1 MFGLPRKSWRIIG
14 MMDDTT
20 ALYIHIPFCVRKCL
34 YCAFTSTDDAP
45 LGIEEYAALL
55 LREMEVRAGVLAHPL
70 GATTLYLGGG
80 TPSLMEPSLVG
91 NVIEAASRLFRLDP
105 LAEITLEANPGTV
118 TASSLGGYRSAGV
131 NRLSLGGQSFDD
143 RMLARLGRVHTAQ
156 DVREAFAL
164 ARRAGFDNIGID
176 LIHGLPGQ
184 DLSHWRGQLRAA
196 VELRPD
202 HISAYGLTVEE
213 GTPFARL
220 QDQGALMLPGEEVAA
235 AMFEETAE
243 ILATAGYGQYEIANF
258 ALPGCRSRHNQVYW
272 RRGNYLGFG
281 AGAHSFLREPHPGLR
296 WRNPDD
302 LGAYGKSLREG
313 KAPEMDRTRLAEGD
327 ARAEWL
333 FLGLRMLDGVEEE
346 RFREEFGVPLAET
359 HGAAIEDLR
368 AAGLLTREGGRL
380 RLTRRGIILSNR
392 VFAAFL

>member
-1 MFGLPRKSWRIIG
+1 

-45 LGIEEYAALL
+45 LVTEEYVALI

-70 GATTLYLGGG
+70 YATTLYMGGG
-80 TPSLMEPSLVG
+80 TPSLLEPSLVG
-91 NVIEAASRLFRLDP
+91 SIIESASRWFKLDP

-118 TASSLGGYRSAGV
+118 TAASLAGYRAAGV
-131 NRLSLGGQSFDD
+131 NRLSLGVQSFDD
-143 RMLARLGRVHTAQ
+143 RMLARLGRVHTAREA
-156 DVREAFAL
+156 REAFVM

-184 DLSHWRGQLRAA
+184 DINHWREQLRVA
-196 VELRPD
+196 VELRPE

-220 QDQGALMLPGEEVAA
+220 ENQGVLALPEEEDAA

-243 ILATAGYGQYEIANF
+243 LLAPAGYGQYEIANF
-258 ALPGCRSRHNQVYW
+258 ALPGRRSRHNQVYW
-272 RRGNYLGFG
+272 CRGNYLGFG
-281 AGAHSFLREPHPGLR
+281 AGAHSFLREPYPGIR

-302 LGAYGKSLREG
+302 LGAYGCS
-313 KAPEMDRTRLAEGD
+313 LAEGVLPETDRTPLAEKD
-327 ARAEWL
+327 AMAEWL
-333 FLGLRMLDGVEEE
+333 FLGLRMLEGVEEE
-346 RFREEFGVPLAET
+346 QFRAEFGAPLAEV
-359 HGAAIEDLR
+359 HGAAIERLCE
-368 AAGLLTREGGRL
+368 AGLLVREGEHL
-380 RLTRRGIILSNR
+380 RLTRRGVILSNR

>member
-1 MFGLPRKSWRIIG
+1 
-14 MMDDTT
+14 MDDTT

-45 LGIEEYAALL
+45 LGIEKYAALL

-80 TPSLMEPSLVG
+80 TPSLLEPSLVG
-91 NVIEAASRLFRLDP
+91 NVIEEASRLFRLDP

-118 TASSLGGYRSAGV
+118 TAASLAGYRAAGV
-131 NRLSLGGQSFDD
+131 NRLSLGVQSFDD
-143 RMLARLGRVHTAQ
+143 RMLARLGRVHTAREA
-156 DVREAFAL
+156 REAFAL

-184 DLSHWRGQLRAA
+184 DINHWREQLRE
-196 VELRPD
+196 VVKLRPD

-220 QDQGALMLPGEEVAA
+220 EDQGALMLPDEEVAA

-243 ILATAGYGQYEIANF
+243 LLTAASYDQYEIANF

-281 AGAHSFLREPHPGLR
+281 AGAHSFLREPHPGIR

-302 LGAYGKSLREG
+302 LGTYGCS
-313 KAPEMDRTRLAEGD
+313 LAEGVLPEIDRTPLVQRD
-327 ARAEWL
+327 AMAEWL
-333 FLGLRMLDGVEEE
+333 FLGLRMLEGVEEE
-346 RFREEFGVPLAET
+346 RFRAEFGASLAEV
-359 HGAAIEDLR
+359 HGAALERLC
-368 AAGLLTREGGRL
+368 AAGLLIREGEHL
-380 RLTRRGIILSNR
+380 RLTRRGVILSNR
-392 VFAAFL
+392 VFGAFL